1 VRAVT
6 AAAWLLTLAYPF
18 VVWFGIGRWD
28 LRWLAGALLLIA
40 VARALGTRD
49 RRWWIAAAGTAS
61 LVVASV
67 LADDALP
74 LKLYPVLVN
83 AVLLGVFGL
92 SLRFPPSLIERL
104 ARLHEPDL
112 PPSGVAYTRTV
123 TKVWCAFFVGNGTL
137 ALASALWASDKAWA
151 LYNGLV
157 AYLLMGA
164 LFAGEWLVRGRVRA
178 RAAASEK
185 IATGARAVDADG

>member
-6 AAAWLLTLAYPF
+6 AVAWLLTLAYPF
-18 VVWFGIGRWD
+18 LVWFGIGRWD
-28 LRWLAGALLLIA
+28 LRWLAAGLLLIA

-49 RRWWIAAAGTAS
+49 RRWWIAAAGTGA
-61 LVVASV
+61 LVVATL
-67 LADDALP
+67 LADNALP

-112 PPSGVAYTRTV
+112 PPSGVAYTRKV
-123 TKVWCAFFVGNGTL
+123 TLVWCAFFVVNGAI
-137 ALASALWASDKAWA
+137 ALATALWASDKAWA

-164 LFAGEWLVRGRVRA
+164 LFLGEWLVRGRVRA
-178 RAAASEK
+178 RAALAEGPLAK
-185 IATGARAVDADG
+185 PVANLDG

>member
-49 RRWWIAAAGTAS
+49 RRWWIAAAGTGV
-61 LVVASV
+61 LVVATL
-67 LADDALP
+67 LANNALP

-92 SLRFPPSLIERL
+92 SLRFPPTLIERL
-104 ARLHEPDL
+104 ARLQEPDL
-112 PPSGVAYTRTV
+112 PPSGVAYTRKV
-123 TKVWCAFFVGNGTL
+123 TMVWCVFFVVNGAI
-137 ALASALWASDKAWA
+137 ALATALWASDKAWA
-151 LYNGLV
+151 LYNGLI
-157 AYLLMGA
+157 AYVLMGA
-164 LFAGEWLVRGRVRA
+164 LFAGAGLVRGRVRA
-178 RAAASEK
+178 RAALHDPVAH
-185 IATGARAVDADG
+185 VDG